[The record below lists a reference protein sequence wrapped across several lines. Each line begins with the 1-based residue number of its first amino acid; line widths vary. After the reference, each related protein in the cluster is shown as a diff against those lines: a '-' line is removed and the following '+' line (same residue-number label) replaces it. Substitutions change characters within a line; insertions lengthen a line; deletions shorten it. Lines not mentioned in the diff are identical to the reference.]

1 MDMNIEKRMKQKR
14 ENMVNVENWCGQW
27 MGNLWLG
34 GWIYGILGLILLI
47 GAIVLVYMWI
57 WKLLQ
62 NKKK

>member
-1 MDMNIEKRMKQKR
+1 
-14 ENMVNVENWCGQW
+14 MVNVENWCGQW